1 MNLGEILENVQN
13 SDFERLGVISDVEV
27 HGLSYDSRLTTSGD
41 LFFCFQGEKNDS
53 HDFVYDAIKGGASAL
68 VVEREIDIDFPQVI
82 SSNSRKM
89 MSEIAEIFYGF
100 PSREITTVGVTGTNG
115 KTTTVNILSAIAEA
129 AGKKPKTIGTLTGQL
144 TTPEAPDLQRQIRDS
159 VGSGASFL
167 AMEVS
172 SHALLQHRISGMAYD
187 AAIFTNLS
195 LDHLDYH
202 GDMESYYKAKSLLF
216 TPTHSKLAVI
226 NADNEFGKRLMKD
239 IEIPQVSF
247 SLNDIEIIE
256 QTIVKTTFRWKGQI
270 IHLKLPGEFNL
281 ENALAAAV
289 TAEAL
294 GFNREVIV
302 KGLESAKGTLGRF
315 ELLEHSE
322 GEPYII
328 VDYCHTPDGLERILL
343 SINELLVDARTH
355 VVFGCG
361 GDRDSTKRAQMGMIS
376 ATHATNV
383 YLTSDNPRSEDQM
396 GIINDILAG
405 IGDTERVYVNPDRRE
420 AIFHAVNSADEGDV
434 VLIAGKGCEPYQ
446 EISGTQLPFL
456 DSDVGR
462 EALEASRQ

>member
-1 MNLGEILENVQN
+1 MNLNVILEKVRNLG
-13 SDFERLGVISDVEV
+13 FEKLGKINDVEV

-53 HDFVYDAIKGGASAL
+53 HDFAYDAIKAGASAL
-68 VVEREIDIDFPQVI
+68 VVERRIDIDFPQVI
-82 SSNSRKM
+82 SSSSRKM
-89 MSEIAEIFYGF
+89 MSEIAEIFYEF
-100 PSREITTVGVTGTNG
+100 PSRGIKMVGVTGTNG

-129 AGKKPKTIGTLTGQL
+129 AGEKPETIGTLTGQL

-159 VGSGASFL
+159 IDNGVSFL

-172 SHALLQHRISGMAYD
+172 SHALLQNRISRMTYD

-216 TPTHSKLAVI
+216 SSTHSKLAVI
-226 NADNEFGKRLMKD
+226 NADNEFGKRLLKEV
-239 IEIPQVSF
+239 EIPQVSF

-256 QTIVKTTFRWKGQI
+256 QTLIETTFRWKGQTI
-270 IHLKLPGEFNL
+270 NLKLPGVFNL

-294 GFNREVIV
+294 GFNREVIA

-315 ELLEHSE
+315 ELLTHSNQ
-322 GEPYII
+322 EPYIV
-328 VDYCHTPDGLERILL
+328 VDYCHTPDGLEKILL
-343 SINELLVDARTH
+343 SIKELLPDARTH

-361 GDRDSTKRAQMGMIS
+361 GDRDTSKRAQMGMIS
-376 ATHATNV
+376 ETHATNV

-396 GIINDILAG
+396 AIINDILTG
-405 IGDTERVYVNPDRRE
+405 IDDAERVYVNPDRRE
-420 AIFHAVNSADEGDV
+420 AIFYAVNAANPDDV

-446 EISGTQLPFL
+446 EISGTLHPFL
-456 DSDVGR
+456 DSNVGR
-462 EALEASRQ
+462 EALEARR

>member
-53 HDFVYDAIKGGASAL
+53 HDFVNDAIKGGTSAL
-68 VVEREIDIDFPQVI
+68 VVERKIDIDFPQVI
-82 SSNSRKM
+82 SSSSRKL
-89 MSEIAEIFYGF
+89 MSEIAEIFYDF

-115 KTTTVNILSAIAEA
+115 KTTTVNILSAIAAA
-129 AGKKPKTIGTLTGQL
+129 AGQKPKTIGTLMGQL

-159 VGSGASFL
+159 VRSGASFL

-172 SHALLQHRISGMAYD
+172 SHALLQHRISEMAYD

-256 QTIVKTTFRWKGQI
+256 QTIVKTTFRWRGKI
-270 IHLKLPGEFNL
+270 VHLKLPGEFNL

-294 GFNREVIV
+294 GFNREVIA

-328 VDYCHTPDGLERILL
+328 VDYCHTPDGLERILS

-361 GDRDSTKRAQMGMIS
+361 GDRDRTKRAQMGMIS

-396 GIINDILAG
+396 SIINDILAG
-405 IGDTERVYVNPDRRE
+405 IGDTARVYVNPDRRE

-462 EALEASRQ
+462 AALEASR

>member
-13 SDFERLGVISDVEV
+13 SDFEGLGEINDVEV
-27 HGLSYDSRLTTSGD
+27 NGLSYDSRLINSGD

-68 VVEREIDIDFPQVI
+68 VVERVIDIDFPQVI

-89 MSEIAEIFYGF
+89 MSEIAEIFYDF

-115 KTTTVNILSAIAEA
+115 KTTTVNILSAIAKA
-129 AGKKPKTIGTLTGQL
+129 AGEKTETIGTLTGQL

-159 VGSGASFL
+159 IGNGVSFL

-172 SHALLQHRISGMAYD
+172 SHALLQNRISRMTYD

-202 GDMESYYKAKSLLF
+202 GDMESYYKAKSSLF
-216 TPTHSKLAVI
+216 SPTHSKLAVI
-226 NADNEFGKRLMKD
+226 NADNQFGKRLMNEV
-239 IEIPQVSF
+239 EIPQVSF
-247 SLNDIEIIE
+247 SLNDVD
-256 QTIVKTTFRWKGQI
+256 IVERTLIKTTFRWKGKI
-270 IHLKLPGEFNL
+270 IELKLPGVFNL

-294 GFNREVIV
+294 GFNREVIA
-302 KGLESAKGTLGRF
+302 KGLESAKGTPGRF
-315 ELLEHSE
+315 ELLTHSDE
-322 GEPYII
+322 EPYII
-328 VDYCHTPDGLERILL
+328 VDYCHTPDGLEKILL
-343 SINELLVDARTH
+343 SINELLPGARTH
-355 VVFGCG
+355 IVFGCG
-361 GDRDSTKRAQMGMIS
+361 GDRDTSKRAQMGMIS
-376 ATHATNV
+376 ETHATNV
-383 YLTSDNPRSEDQM
+383 YLTSDNPRSENQM
-396 GIINDILAG
+396 AIINDILAG
-405 IGDTERVYVNPDRRE
+405 IHDTEPVYVNPDRRE
-420 AIFHAVNSADEGDV
+420 AIFHAVTTANQDDV

-446 EISGTQLPFL
+446 EISGTLHPFL

-462 EALEASRQ
+462 EALEARR